1 VTSTPANRLILN
13 KKGKTMYE
21 KILIPVDLDHSEI
34 VAQKLELARRLLAPG
49 GRIIMM
55 TVLENVPG
63 YVSEFVTVKSENH
76 LTDKVGAALR
86 ALGGGA
92 SDIDI
97 HVCTGKPGVETAQYA
112 ADAGIGLII
121 VGSHRP
127 GLRDYFLGSTA
138 ARVVRRAPCSVLV
151 ARP

>member
-1 VTSTPANRLILN
+1 
-13 KKGKTMYE
+13 MYE
-21 KILIPVDLDHSEI
+21 KILIPVDLDHEEL
-34 VAQKLELARRLLAPG
+34 VPRKLELARRVLSPG
-49 GRIIMM
+49 GKITLM

-86 ALGGGA
+86 KLGGGA
-92 SDIDI
+92 ADIEI
-97 HVCTGKPGVETAQYA
+97 HVCTGKPGVEIAQHA
-112 ADAGIGLII
+112 ADAGIEMVI